1 MADVTIFHNP
11 DCSTSRFAV
20 DTVAD
25 LGLDADIVLYR
36 KTPPDAAAL
45 RSIIAKLDDAPT
57 DLVRRDA
64 LFAKLGLTDAD
75 VATADQVVATLVEH
89 KMLLQRPLLVTP
101 DRAFIGRPKDR
112 VRANLAPG

>member
-1 MADVTIFHNP
+1 MAGLTIYHNP

-20 DTVAD
+20 DTVSE
-25 LGLDADIVLYR
+25 LGLDADIVIYR

-45 RSIIAKLDDAPT
+45 REIIAKLDRDQPT

-64 LFAKLGLTDAD
+64 QFAKLGLTDDD
-75 VATADQVVATLVEH
+75 VATVDQVVDTLVEH

-101 DRAFIGRPKDR
+101 ERAFIGRPKDR
-112 VRANLAPG
+112 IRELLG

>member
-11 DCSTSRFAV
+11 DCSTSRYAV
-20 DTVAD
+20 DTVAE
-25 LGLDADIVLYR
+25 LGVDADIVIYR

-45 RSIIAKLDDAPT
+45 RGIIAKLDVDEPT

-64 LFAKLGLTDAD
+64 LFAKLGLADAD
-75 VATADQVVATLVEH
+75 VATVDQVVDTLVEH

-101 DRAFIGRPKDR
+101 KRAFIGRPKDR
-112 VRANLAPG
+112 VRDEFS